1 MKSSQKEIIINHDAK
16 DLYNIVIDIE
26 KYPEFIPWCS
36 NIIITDNNDK
46 LIIADMYVNYKFFPT
61 QKFTSKV
68 FYNKKKLI
76 INTNYMNG
84 PLKDLKT
91 EWIFKRINKS
101 KTKVLFNI
109 NFEFEKLLHQKLAEI
124 FFPLIENTMID
135 SFKKR
140 SDDLLN

>member
-36 NIIITDNNDK
+36 KIIITDKNDK

-68 FYNKKKLI
+68 FYNKKQLI

-109 NFEFEKLLHQKLAEI
+109 NFEFEKLLHQRLA
-124 FFPLIENTMID
+124 
-135 SFKKR
+135 
-140 SDDLLN
+140 